1 VHRRIASAKIKRAG
15 IHFPARFYFF
25 QDANIMRAK
34 LSLSTPDM
42 NRARN
47 FLETIARGVT
57 PTTLVFLF
65 LIIQAHTVLGQTG
78 GHTLFGDLKV
88 DDKNVEDILPLSFEI
103 LLYTEGGT
111 LLGRQSV
118 TNNSRYRFLNLAN
131 GRYDVVVEVE
141 GTEVARVR
149 VFVQSAY
156 KTDFRQDLQLEW
168 RAGLNHRRQ
177 SKAQTVSAADFYDRP
192 DRNKPLFEKAQ
203 RLLDNRHDREAISAL
218 TEIVDRDPADF
229 QAWTELGTAY
239 LMGGNM
245 PEAEKAYHRAIQ
257 ERPTFVLALL
267 NLGRVLMKQEKYVES
282 IDPLSGAILARPD
295 SADAHLLL
303 GKTYLRLKQ
312 GSKAVPELNEAL
324 RLDPQ
329 GKAEAHLLLAAL
341 YDAAGLKDRAAN
353 EYQQFLAKRRD
364 YSDRKKLERY
374 ISEHRKPS
382 QQLNQED

>member
-1 VHRRIASAKIKRAG
+1 
-15 IHFPARFYFF
+15 
-25 QDANIMRAK
+25 
-34 LSLSTPDM
+34 M
-42 NRARN
+42 NRARKS
-47 FLETIARGVT
+47 LEMIARGVT
-57 PTTLVFLF
+57 STILVFLF
-65 LIIQAHTVLGQTG
+65 LIIQSHAVLGQAG

-88 DDKNVEDILPLSFEI
+88 DDKNVDDIVPLSFEI

-149 VFVQSAY
+149 VLVQSAY
-156 KTDFRQDLQLEW
+156 KTDFREDLHLEW
-168 RAGLNHRRQ
+168 RSGIAHRRPK
-177 SKAQTVSAADFYDRP
+177 SQTISAADFYDRP
-192 DRNKPLFEKAQ
+192 ARNKPLFEKAQ
-203 RLLDNRHDREAISAL
+203 RLLDNSQEREATSVL
-218 TEIVDRDPADF
+218 TEIVDTDPADF

-239 LMGGNM
+239 LMSANM
-245 PEAEKAYHRAIQ
+245 AEAEKAYRRAIQ

-267 NLGRVLMKQEKYVES
+267 NLGRVLMKEQKYVES

-295 SADAHLLL
+295 SAEAHFLL
-303 GKTYLRLKQ
+303 GKTYLQLKQ

-329 GKAEAHLLLAAL
+329 SKAEAHLLLAAL

-364 YSDRKKLERY
+364 YNDRKKLERY
-374 ISEHRKPS
+374 ISEHRKSSQPS
-382 QQLNQED
+382 NQED